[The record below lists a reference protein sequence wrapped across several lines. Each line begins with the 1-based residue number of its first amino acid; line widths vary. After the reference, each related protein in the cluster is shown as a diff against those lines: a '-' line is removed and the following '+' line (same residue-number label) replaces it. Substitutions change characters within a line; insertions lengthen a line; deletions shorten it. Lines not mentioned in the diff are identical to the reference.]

1 MNSSRGC
8 LILMVLAPAIL
19 GLGVTACT
27 QSTSRSPQTPGSF
40 TTTTPER
47 SPTASSS
54 ACSANAASSAEWLAV
69 GDQITKARS
78 TNKSLSSAIPPL
90 LSSPVDIVNVGTYDL
105 LAGPV
110 SSSVNVKEL
119 GMTLPVDIES
129 FFHIDGNPLSTVK
142 LVQKNGGTYIDVPI
156 AVSKVI
162 RPYCGLTAWF
172 Q

>member
-1 MNSSRGC
+1 
-8 LILMVLAPAIL
+8 
-19 GLGVTACT
+19 
-27 QSTSRSPQTPGSF
+27 
-40 TTTTPER
+40 
-47 SPTASSS
+47 
-54 ACSANAASSAEWLAV
+54 
-69 GDQITKARS
+69 
-78 TNKSLSSAIPPL
+78 
-90 LSSPVDIVNVGTYDL
+90 VGTYDL

>member
-1 MNSSRGC
+1 MNSSRAR

-19 GLGVTACT
+19 GLSVTACT
-27 QSTSRSPQTPGSF
+27 QSTSRSPQTPSSF
-40 TTTTPER
+40 TTATPER

-54 ACSANAASSAEWLAV
+54 ACSANAASSAYWLTV
-69 GDQITKARS
+69 GNAIRKARL
-78 TNKSLSSAIPPL
+78 TNKGLSSAIPPL
-90 LSSPVDIVNVGTYDL
+90 RSSPVDIVNAGTYDL

-110 SSSVNVKEL
+110 FSNVDVKEI
-119 GMTLPVDIES
+119 GMMLPVDIES
-129 FFHIDGNPLSTVK
+129 FFHLDDNPLSTVK
-142 LVQKNGGTYIDVPI
+142 LVQKNGGTYIDDSI